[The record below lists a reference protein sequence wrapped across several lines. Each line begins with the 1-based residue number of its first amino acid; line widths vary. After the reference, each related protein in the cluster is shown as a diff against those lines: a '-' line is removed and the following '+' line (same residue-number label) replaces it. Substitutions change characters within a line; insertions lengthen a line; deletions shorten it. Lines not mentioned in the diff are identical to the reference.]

1 MTTDNKRPL
10 VWVGHVV
17 LRTRK
22 QRESEAFLRD
32 LGIRYLTREDN
43 VVILELRG
51 GTHLILLDDA
61 DAATASDAKPGE
73 ETGDA
78 GVLSGAEADVLACAA
93 PFDLMV
99 DDLDAAH
106 GICKEHGLNPE
117 AIDKGS
123 NHRSFSV
130 AEPSGHRI
138 KFFDSHVSDNP
149 V

>member
-61 DAATASDAKPGE
+61 DAATASDA
-73 ETGDA
+73 TGR
-78 GVLSGAEADVLACAA
+78 GGCGLFKGARWRHQPRVACW
-93 PFDLMV
+93 
-99 DDLDAAH
+99 
-106 GICKEHGLNPE
+106 I
-117 AIDKGS
+117 
-123 NHRSFSV
+123 
-130 AEPSGHRI
+130 
-138 KFFDSHVSDNP
+138 
-149 V
+149 

>member
-1 MTTDNKRPL
+1 MTTDDKRPL

-17 LRTRK
+17 LRTRHLD
-22 QRESEAFLRD
+22 ESEAFMRA
-32 LGIRYLTREDN
+32 LGIRYLTREGE

-51 GTHLILLDDA
+51 GTHLILLDDK
-61 DAATASDAKPGE
+61 DAKPG
-73 ETGDA
+73 DA
-78 GVLSGAEADVLACAA
+78 G
-93 PFDLMV
+93 FDLMV
-99 DDLDAAH
+99 DDIDAAH
-106 GICKEHGLNPE
+106 GICIGQGLSPTE
-117 AIDKGS
+117 IDKGR

>member
-1 MTTDNKRPL
+1 MTTDNERPL

-22 QRESEAFLRD
+22 QKESEAFLRA
-32 LGIRYLTREDN
+32 LGIRYLTREDD

-51 GTHLILLDDA
+51 GTHLILLDDK
-61 DAATASDAKPGE
+61 DAEGAEA
-73 ETGDA
+73 GDA
-78 GVLSGAEADVLACAA
+78 RGLSGAEADVLAGDAG
-93 PFDLMV
+93 FDLMV

-106 GICKEHGLNPE
+106 GVCTEHGLNPE
-117 AIDKGS
+117 DIDKGR

>member
-1 MTTDNKRPL
+1 MTTDNKRPA

-22 QRESEAFLRD
+22 QKESEAFLRA
-32 LGIRYLTREDN
+32 LGIRYLTREGGTL
-43 VVILELRG
+43 ILELRG
-51 GTHLILLDDA
+51 GTHLILLDDKDA
-61 DAATASDAKPGE
+61 DPDAKPGLDSSAE
-73 ETGDA
+73 SRDA
-78 GVLSGAEADVLACAA
+78 G
-93 PFDLMV
+93 FDLMV

-106 GICKEHGLNPE
+106 GVCKEHGLDPE
-117 AIDKGS
+117 PIDKGR

-138 KFFDSHVSDNP
+138 KFFDSHASDNP